1 MWSGFSSEIE
11 TGNYQATY
19 SGSDEVACGAA
30 SHLRLKR
37 LQQELLYG
45 VGLRRMWSGFS
56 SEIETVLWGKS
67 HLPTTKVAC
76 GAASHLR
83 LKRLDRPRTLDTSGS
98 RMWSGFSSEIETRNK
113 ENHQYNRQRSQ

>member
-56 SEIETVLWGKS
+56 SEIETLLWYPRSTHRYES
-67 HLPTTKVAC
+67 HVE
-76 GAASHLR
+76 R
-83 LKRLDRPRTLDTSGS
+83 LL
-98 RMWSGFSSEIETRNK
+98 I
-113 ENHQYNRQRSQ
+113 